1 MKMAT
6 ESIIPIVSK
15 ATKKDANTIRKAI
28 DQGDKIVGAGV
39 NNFAD
44 AKKIMEK
51 QGIPPDFLDKIINN
65 SHIATPYLNK
75 FGIDEKTFK
84 DGLNSLKTTQPTG
97 SGRADPNH
105 NKNGSSTF
113 DKSKYRKV

>member
-65 SHIATPYLNK
+65 SHIATPYLTK
-75 FGIDEKTFK
+75 FGIDENTFK
-84 DGLNSLKTTQPTG
+84 DGLNTLKTPQPTG
-97 SGRADPNH
+97 SGRADPSY
-105 NKNGSSTF
+105 NKNGSSAF